1 MLTKQKVKSQNLEK
15 NKAPQATLTS
25 ITKDKDYQTIDDLIN
40 IYMTFDSKMLSEP
53 IINPSNFHAA
63 LEKELP
69 NSNKEKMT
77 LKLMQYPIL
86 KDSLSQCSA
95 FPSKN
100 RKYIY
105 EYLFSLPHNDKIY
118 KNYEDL
124 GPHPFYRFIDEMYPL
139 DDIKQEKNLKIIC
152 SALSHY
158 SPEIGNIYFLPEL
171 VFPFIK
177 CFPNDNVFVLELL
190 ISFFN
195 SIGYFWFQYY
205 PGCPLYH
212 CKLSEKII
220 QYESIEIYNKIKE
233 IFKDSGFSTLK
244 ITEIIWRYM
253 KTLFSEILIKEHWL
267 QTMDFLFCYNHKP
280 EMILYLASSFILKL
294 KNPILKCS
302 NGEELKQILFEVNG
316 NMSLTKIFKQTLEL
330 YDKYNRYQLFKY
342 KPQIPIFSTFD
353 KDYPRLNI
361 HKIFPNDYLEHVRAV
376 SEDMDKTDKEYM
388 KKDEVLNKT
397 EKKFHDLLLKEEAA
411 QRHFLSEINKQ
422 EEKENLIKHE
432 LDIALYHK
440 MKYNDKIIDR
450 KIDKI
455 SNLNEVIEK
464 SINIFDNLNNAE
476 VEQARDEM
484 ELKKQ
489 FENIVLT
496 QRILHEKILAYDK
509 HANKSLQKLARL
521 RQKKEEELLNKYD
534 NDQMIYDANQIKRQM
549 KYINDYDKEF
559 EERDKQNIVENEV
572 FLNKRNLD
580 EFGEEELKKIKFEN
594 EEMSNYLNK

>member
-1 MLTKQKVKSQNLEK
+1 
-15 NKAPQATLTS
+15 
-25 ITKDKDYQTIDDLIN
+25 
-40 IYMTFDSKMLSEP
+40 
-53 IINPSNFHAA
+53 
-63 LEKELP
+63 
-69 NSNKEKMT
+69 
-77 LKLMQYPIL
+77 
-86 KDSLSQCSA
+86 
-95 FPSKN
+95 
-100 RKYIY
+100 
-105 EYLFSLPHNDKIY
+105 
-118 KNYEDL
+118 
-124 GPHPFYRFIDEMYPL
+124 
-139 DDIKQEKNLKIIC
+139 
-152 SALSHY
+152 
-158 SPEIGNIYFLPEL
+158 
-171 VFPFIK
+171 
-177 CFPNDNVFVLELL
+177 
-190 ISFFN
+190 
-195 SIGYFWFQYY
+195 
-205 PGCPLYH
+205 
-212 CKLSEKII
+212 
-220 QYESIEIYNKIKE
+220 
-233 IFKDSGFSTLK
+233 
-244 ITEIIWRYM
+244 
-253 KTLFSEILIKEHWL
+253 
-267 QTMDFLFCYNHKP
+267 
-280 EMILYLASSFILKL
+280 MILYLSTSFILRL
-294 KNPILKCS
+294 KNDILKCT
-302 NGEELKQILFEVNG
+302 NGNDLKQLLFEVNS
-316 NMSLTKIFKQTLEL
+316 NTTLTKIFKQSLEF

-496 QRILHEKILAYDK
+496 KRILHEKILAYDK

-594 EEMSNYLNK
+594 EEISNYLNK

>member
-1 MLTKQKVKSQNLEK
+1 
-15 NKAPQATLTS
+15 
-25 ITKDKDYQTIDDLIN
+25 
-40 IYMTFDSKMLSEP
+40 
-53 IINPSNFHAA
+53 
-63 LEKELP
+63 
-69 NSNKEKMT
+69 
-77 LKLMQYPIL
+77 
-86 KDSLSQCSA
+86 
-95 FPSKN
+95 
-100 RKYIY
+100 
-105 EYLFSLPHNDKIY
+105 
-118 KNYEDL
+118 
-124 GPHPFYRFIDEMYPL
+124 
-139 DDIKQEKNLKIIC
+139 
-152 SALSHY
+152 
-158 SPEIGNIYFLPEL
+158 
-171 VFPFIK
+171 
-177 CFPNDNVFVLELL
+177 
-190 ISFFN
+190 
-195 SIGYFWFQYY
+195 
-205 PGCPLYH
+205 
-212 CKLSEKII
+212 
-220 QYESIEIYNKIKE
+220 
-233 IFKDSGFSTLK
+233 
-244 ITEIIWRYM
+244 
-253 KTLFSEILIKEHWL
+253 
-267 QTMDFLFCYNHKP
+267 
-280 EMILYLASSFILKL
+280 
-294 KNPILKCS
+294 
-302 NGEELKQILFEVNG
+302 
-316 NMSLTKIFKQTLEL
+316 
-330 YDKYNRYQLFKY
+330 
-342 KPQIPIFSTFD
+342 
-353 KDYPRLNI
+353 
-361 HKIFPNDYLEHVRAV
+361 
-376 SEDMDKTDKEYM
+376 MDKTDKEYM

-594 EEMSNYLNK
+594 EEISNYLNK